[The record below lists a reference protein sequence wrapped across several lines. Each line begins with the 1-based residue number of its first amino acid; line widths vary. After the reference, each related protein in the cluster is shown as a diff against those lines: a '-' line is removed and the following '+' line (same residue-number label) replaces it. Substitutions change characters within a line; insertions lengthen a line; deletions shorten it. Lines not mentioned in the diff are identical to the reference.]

1 VLAFIRCESR
11 FVADA
16 VSHAG
21 AHGLMQLMPGTA
33 VKFGGNG
40 AVSALHDP
48 QYNMSIGQRYI
59 AFLLNTY
66 NGNLVQV
73 PAAYNAGSLRV
84 AGWMNARAGK
94 EDDALEFI
102 ESIRISET
110 RYYVKRLLMY
120 QWLYSRRL
128 GEPTPGLDAMTAGNW
143 PIYHPPAQPPA
154 PPPPAAAL
162 PAVPAVPATAG
173 TVVSDAR
180 Y

>member
-1 VLAFIRCESR
+1 
-11 FVADA
+11 
-16 VSHAG
+16 
-21 AHGLMQLMPGTA
+21 
-33 VKFGGNG
+33 
-40 AVSALHDP
+40 
-48 QYNMSIGQRYI
+48 
-59 AFLLNTY
+59 
-66 NGNLVQV
+66 
-73 PAAYNAGSLRV
+73 
-84 AGWMNARAGK
+84 MNARAGK

-128 GEPTPGLDAMTAGNW
+128 GEPTLSLDAMTAGNW

-162 PAVPAVPATAG
+162 PAVPAVPAAG